1 MPNETQTHH
10 QPHPSTPGLHRY
22 QMTLKLNINPA
33 QVHLGFT
40 DARVQTDLQ
49 PDTNWAS
56 PMQTTIRLIITP
68 TQLHLVF
75 TDANCYSN

>member
-1 MPNETQTHH
+1 MPNDTHTDHQPHPSTPGLRRYQMTPTLITNPTQIHVGFTDAKCTQAYH

-40 DARVQTDLQ
+40 A
-49 PDTNWAS
+49 AK
-56 PMQTTIRLIITP
+56 
-68 TQLHLVF
+68 
-75 TDANCYSN
+75 